1 MAVTASAIVGTVGGG
16 HLEHEAIR
24 LARAALA
31 GSTSAEETLSAPVS
45 FEHRYALGPSL
56 GQCCGGVVVLGF
68 EGITASDLPRLQAQT
83 KAHAQAVA
91 LAAPARYRSPK
102 QAVPSSSMAGMKR
115 NWPQQPMKS
124 VKKPAS
130 P

>member
-1 MAVTASAIVGTVGGG
+1 MAVTASALVGTVGGG

-31 GSTSAEETLSAPVS
+31 GSTSAEATLSAPVS

-83 KAHAQAVA
+83 QAQAQAVA
-91 LAAPARYRSPK
+91 LFGGGHVGKAL
-102 QAVPSSSMAGMKR
+102 
-115 NWPQQPMKS
+115 
-124 VKKPAS
+124 VKVLACFPRAMMNL
-130 P
+130 